1 VPYASI
7 SASSLHPTMPIPL
20 STADFKVTSATCEL
34 RYENAYLIYDRT
46 GQVFH
51 DSRGL
56 YTNFRVVNATPNQTL
71 FQADEG
77 AFALELSQSRF
88 STTNPDPSLEKF
100 ATNCK
105 RFFDAVTILLD
116 IRVFTRVGLRV
127 VFRKDFKE
135 IDEAKAALH
144 SLKLVNLKAEE
155 RFGAASQ
162 PNEVLLRWEG
172 AQLGAM
178 LRLKAE
184 SGKIDLVLPP
194 ELEAEKPEIHKSFN
208 GLFLDID
215 YYTVAP
221 VERSQFEASAWIPR
235 SVRTIRKN
243 IDTIFGN

>member
-1 VPYASI
+1 
-7 SASSLHPTMPIPL
+7 MPIPL

-51 DSRGL
+51 DIRGL
-56 YTNFRVVNATPNQTL
+56 YTNFQVVNATPNQTI
-71 FQADEG
+71 FQSDEG

-88 STTNPDPSLEKF
+88 STTKPDPSLEKF

-105 RFFDAVTILLD
+105 SFFDSVTVLLD

-127 VFRKDFKE
+127 FFRKDFKE
-135 IDEAKAALH
+135 INEAKAALH
-144 SLKLVNLKAEE
+144 SLRVVNLKAEE
-155 RFGAASQ
+155 RFGAASA
-162 PNEVLLRWEG
+162 PHEVSLRWEG
-172 AQLGAM
+172 SQVGAI
-178 LRLKAE
+178 LRLTAQ

-194 ELEAEKPEIHKSFN
+194 ELEAEKTEIHKSFH
-208 GLFLDID
+208 GLIIDVD

-221 VERSQFEASAWIPR
+221 VERSQFDASAWILR
-235 SVRTIRKN
+235 SVRTIKKN